1 MLITMKTKKVAFYQ
15 SKFKLAWK
23 VKNTEISNTIVIK
36 KAVSSI

>member
-1 MLITMKTKKVAFYQ
+1 MLITMKTKKVKFYE

-23 VKNTEISNTIVIK
+23 VKHTKMSNTIETK